1 MAAASVAPA
10 AGLREEVAALVRR
23 PALVRVVVALLEG
36 VADHVRHEALVP
48 AHPAA
53 LRPVRGD
60 PRPPGDRPPAPAPGL
75 VVGRR
80 GGGGGGHHLALEQHQ
95 PGHQHQHWRHYFH
108 ISLTFSLV
116 KRLLI
121 WEYSIHWF
129 FSITWKCRLWF

>member
-53 LRPVRGD
+53 LRQVRGY
-60 PRPPGDRPPAPAPGL
+60 PRPPGDRPPAPGL
-75 VVGRR
+75 VVDRR
-80 GGGGGGHHLALEQHQ
+80 GGGGHLHLALDQHQ
-95 PGHQHQHWRHYFH
+95 PGHQHQHWHHYFY

-116 KRLLI
+116 ERLLN
-121 WEYSIHWF
+121 WEYSSVLFYH
-129 FSITWKCRLWF
+129 LG

>member
-60 PRPPGDRPPAPAPGL
+60 PRPPGDRAPAPAPGL
-75 VVGRR
+75 VVDRR
-80 GGGGGGHHLALEQHQ
+80 GGGGGGHLALDQHQ
-95 PGHQHQHWRHYFH
+95 PGHQHQHWRHYFY
-108 ISLTFSLV
+108 ISLTSSLV
-116 KRLLI
+116 
-121 WEYSIHWF
+121 
-129 FSITWKCRLWF
+129 